1 MNRDELA
8 LETEHLDLLDR
19 LAAAKVGGDK
29 AELAAA
35 KAAIHEFRA
44 KWRTVRAAFKA
55 AEEGTATPETVT
67 ASSAVKGF

>member
-19 LAAAKVGGDK
+19 LAAAKAGGDR

-35 KAAIHEFRA
+35 KAEIRAFRE

-55 AEEGTATPETVT
+55 AEEGTATPETVK
-67 ASSAVKGF
+67 AAAKVKGN

>member
-29 AELAAA
+29 AELAAV
-35 KAAIHEFRA
+35 KAEVIRFRQF
-44 KWRTVRAAFKA
+44 WRGVRDAGTAT
-55 AEEGTATPETVT
+55 EGTAAPETVK
-67 ASSAVKGF
+67 ASTKVKGN